1 LGAAGG
7 NFGTAEES
15 EIDVNVDGG
24 MIGIGE
30 LMSG

>member
-15 EIDVNVDGG
+15 EIDVNVDAG
-24 MIGIGE
+24 MIGVGK
-30 LMSG
+30 